1 MVGANPCGRSEN
13 FANMEKEVKDRS
25 EQIKVSARQCIR
37 QEVDAIA
44 ELVNFVDDDFSACVD
59 AIFRNNEGRVIV
71 CGIGKSANIAQKIV
85 ATFNSKGTPAVFM
98 HAADAIHGDLGI
110 VQKNDIVICISKSGN
125 TPEITVLIPMIKM
138 RGNKIIALVGNTQSY
153 LAKNADFVVNC
164 TVNKE
169 ACPNNL
175 APTASS
181 TAQLVMGDAIAVSL
195 IALRGFSPADFAR
208 LHPGGSLG
216 KQLYLQLDSLYRQ
229 NEVPKVSSQANLNAI
244 IYEIS
249 SKRLGVTAVVDG
261 ETICGII
268 TDGDLRRMLEKNPNP
283 QAITAADIM
292 SKNPKII
299 EKNELAIHALE
310 IMRNNNITSVLVT
323 DNGKYA
329 GVVHLHDLL
338 REGII

>member
-1 MVGANPCGRSEN
+1 
-13 FANMEKEVKDRS
+13 METKER
-25 EQIKVSARQCIR
+25 IKESAKQCIT
-37 QEVDAIA
+37 QEVDAISG
-44 ELVNFVDDDFSACVD
+44 LVNFVDDDFAACVD
-59 AIFRNNEGRVIV
+59 AIFRNHAGRVIV

-85 ATFNSKGTPAVFM
+85 ATFNSTGTPAVFM

-110 VQKNDIVICISKSGN
+110 VQQYDMVMCISKSGN

-138 RGNKIIALVGNTQSY
+138 RGNKIIALVGNMQSY
-153 LAKNADFVVNC
+153 LAQQADFVLNC
-164 TVNKE
+164 TVGKE

-181 TAQLVMGDAIAVSL
+181 TAQLVMGDALAVSL

-216 KQLYLQLDSLYRQ
+216 KQLYLKLEQVYKQ
-229 NEVPKVSSQANLNAI
+229 NEVPQVNPQANLNTI

-249 SKRLGVTAVVDG
+249 SKRLGVTAVVDKG
-261 ETICGII
+261 QICGII
-268 TDGDLRRMLEKNPNP
+268 TDGDLRRMLEKTDQP
-283 QAITAADIM
+283 QAITAVDIM
-292 SKNPKII
+292 SKKPKTI
-299 EKNELAIHALE
+299 EKEELAIRALE
-310 IMRNNNITSVLVT
+310 IMRNYNITSVLITNEGNYV
-323 DNGKYA
+323 

>member
-1 MVGANPCGRSEN
+1 MQI
-13 FANMEKEVKDRS
+13 METNSDKRKER
-25 EQIKVSARQCIR
+25 IKESAKQCIR
-37 QEVDAIA
+37 QEIDAISG
-44 ELVNFVDDDFSACVD
+44 LINFVDDDFVGCVE
-59 AIFRNNEGRVIV
+59 AIFHNHEGRVIV

-85 ATFNSKGTPAVFM
+85 ATFNSTGTPAIFM

-125 TPEITVLIPMIKM
+125 TPEITVLLPMIKM
-138 RGNKIIALVGNTQSY
+138 RGNKIVALVGNTGSY
-153 LAKNADFVVNC
+153 LAKNADFVLNC
-164 TVNKE
+164 TVGKE

-216 KQLYLQLDSLYRQ
+216 KQLYLKLEQLYKL
-229 NEVPKVSSQANLNAI
+229 NEVPKVNPQANLNTI

-249 SKRLGVTAVVDG
+249 SKRLGVTAVVDH
-261 ETICGII
+261 EEICGII
-268 TDGDLRRMLEKNPNP
+268 TDGDLRRMLEKHENS
-283 QAITAADIM
+283 QSIIAADIM
-292 SKNPKII
+292 SKNPKTI
-299 EKNELAIHALE
+299 EKNELAIHALG

-338 REGII
+338 KEGII

>member
-1 MVGANPCGRSEN
+1 
-13 FANMEKEVKDRS
+13 METKEK
-25 EQIKVSARQCIR
+25 IKASAKQCIR
-37 QEVDAIA
+37 QEIDAISG
-44 ELVNFVDDDFSACVD
+44 LVDFVDDGFAACVE

-85 ATFNSKGTPAVFM
+85 ATFNSTGTPAVFM

-110 VQKNDIVICISKSGN
+110 VQKNDIVMCISKSGS
-125 TPEITVLIPMIKM
+125 TPEITVLIPMLKM

-153 LAKNADFVVNC
+153 LAKNADFVLNC
-164 TVNKE
+164 TVGKE

-181 TAQLVMGDAIAVSL
+181 TAQLVMGDAVAVSL

-216 KQLYLQLDSLYRQ
+216 KQLYLKLEQLYKQ
-229 NEVPKVSSQANLNAI
+229 NEVPKVSPLANLNTI

-249 SKRLGVTAVVDG
+249 SKRLGVAAVVDKD
-261 ETICGII
+261 EICGII
-268 TDGDLRRMLEKNPNP
+268 TDGDLRRMLEKNANP

-292 SKNPKII
+292 SRNPKTI
-299 EKNELAIHALE
+299 EKDELAVRALE
-310 IMRNNNITSVLVT
+310 IMRNHNITSVLIT

-338 REGII
+338 KEGII